1 MSMAGSATPRGL
13 LLWSDMGAVL
23 LQDSRS
29 APRALRLAT
38 SLAGATVPVSGLG
51 CGVHDNQPTWP
62 QQPQGDVRRRQATC
76 ALAAGQAQDPV
87 SDGDGL
93 DRRVDTWPGPSA
105 GSVRPGAT
113 VRVMP

>member
-29 APRALRLAT
+29 APRALRPAT
-38 SLAGATVPVSGLG
+38 SLAGGDGAGQRAWS
-51 CGVHDNQPTWP
+51 GVHDNQPTWP

-76 ALAAGQAQDPV
+76 ALATGQAQDPV
-87 SDGDGL
+87 SDGDAL
-93 DRRVDTWPGPSA
+93 DRRVA
-105 GSVRPGAT
+105 HVAEVRRRERP
-113 VRVMP
+113 VR